1 MVKYLRVLVTALS
14 LTMIVGVVIMI
25 ALIVIRFREDRS
37 APALPASIT
46 LPQGASAIAFTQAP
60 DWFAVVTDANQILI
74 FARKTGVL
82 VQTLNINTQ

>member
-25 ALIVIRFREDRS
+25 ALIVIRFREDRT
-37 APALPASIT
+37 APALPATIT

-60 DWFAVVTDANQILI
+60 DWYAVVTDANQILI
-74 FARKTGVL
+74 YERTSGAL
-82 VQTLNINTQ
+82 VQTVKVTP